1 MGNDNFR
8 AFKENWAVADN
19 REGVAVQLAV
29 DLGPINRG
37 WKLVVRVPAVKGAE
51 SFGRIVISAASNPSL
66 KTALQIARAKG

>member
-19 REGVAVQLAV
+19 REGVAVQLA
-29 DLGPINRG
+29 GPINRG